1 MVQAIQKFNPSTG
14 EYLWDVPV
22 MSEVQIEE
30 EVGKTKKA
38 QALWA
43 QKSLEER
50 AKILTVFR
58 KRLVKRMDEFI
69 EIISLETGKTR
80 MDAAIEIFMTSNHLK
95 YLCSRGIKYLKT
107 ERRSVGLFKIKKAYV
122 NYLPYGIVGI
132 ISPWNYPF
140 ILTAV
145 PLFNALICGN
155 GVVLKPSEFTFKT
168 AEKLRDLAA
177 ECGIDWNLITLV
189 SGDKS
194 SGEAIVKS
202 QSTSLI
208 CFTGSTAAG
217 ISVAKT
223 CASMLKP
230 CILELGGKDPMII
243 LRDADLERAV
253 NAAVWGSLH
262 NCGQTCI
269 AVERIFVEEEI
280 YDKFVEM
287 ATDRIR
293 KLKFAN
299 HADIGFMVSPAQV
312 KKVEE
317 QVKDAVS
324 KGARCLHGGKADIAK
339 GYIHEP
345 TLLVDLNYSMMIM
358 NEETFGP
365 VIAVMKVKDENEAL
379 EYANKSRY
387 GLGAYIFSKNVKK
400 ARKLAL
406 KVESGSV
413 CINDVDV
420 NYVIS
425 SLPFGG
431 FKESGMGKVQ
441 GPEGIRSYVR
451 QQAVTIDK
459 LKLKKELWWYP
470 YTDNTYK
477 LLRKFI
483 KTVWR

>member
-1 MVQAIQKFNPSTG
+1 MVQAIQKFNPSNG
-14 EYLWDVPV
+14 EYMWDVPV

-30 EVGKTKKA
+30 EIAKTKNA
-38 QALWA
+38 QASWA
-43 QKSLEER
+43 LKSLKER
-50 AKILTVFR
+50 AKLLTVFR
-58 KRLVKRMDEFI
+58 KKLVRRMDEFI
-69 EIISLETGKTR
+69 DIISLETGKTR

-95 YLCSRGIKYLKT
+95 YLCTKGIKYLKT

-189 SGDKS
+189 SGDRT
-194 SGEAIVKS
+194 SGEAIVNS
-202 QSTSLI
+202 PNISMI
-208 CFTGSTAAG
+208 CFTGSTSAG
-217 ISVAKT
+217 KNVAKN
-223 CASMLKP
+223 CAEQLKP
-230 CILELGGKDPMII
+230 CILELGGKDPMIV
-243 LRDADLERAV
+243 LRDSDLERAS

-269 AVERIFVEEEI
+269 AVERIYVEEEI
-280 YDKFVEM
+280 YDRFVEM
-287 ATDRIR
+287 VAKAVG
-293 KLKFAN
+293 KLRFAD
-299 HADIGFMVSPAQV
+299 HADVGFMVSSGQV
-312 KKVEE
+312 KKVQE
-317 QVKDAVS
+317 QMKDAVS
-324 KGARCLHGGKADIAK
+324 KGARLICGGKADISK
-339 GYIHEP
+339 GYMHEP
-345 TLLVDLNYSMMIM
+345 TILVDLDHTMAIM

-365 VIAVMKVKDENEAL
+365 VIAIMKVKDENEAL
-379 EYANKSRY
+379 EYANRSIY
-387 GLGAYIFSKNVKK
+387 GLGAYIFSKNVRK
-400 ARKLAL
+400 ARELAA
-406 KVESGSV
+406 KVNSGSV

-431 FKESGMGKVQ
+431 FGQSGMGKVQ

-451 QQAVTIDK
+451 QQGVTIDK

-470 YTDNTYK
+470 YNEKTYK
-477 LLRKFI
+477 LLRNFI
-483 KTVWR
+483 KIAWR